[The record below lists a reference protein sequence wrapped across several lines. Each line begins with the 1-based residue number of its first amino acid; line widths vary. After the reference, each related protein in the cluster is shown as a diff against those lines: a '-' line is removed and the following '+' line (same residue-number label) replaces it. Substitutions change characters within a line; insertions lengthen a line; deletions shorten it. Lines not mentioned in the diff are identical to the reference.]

1 MYSLR
6 HKDVDDKRPISSHGF
21 VRTEN
26 CLKKTGF
33 LFTPLESPT
42 IYAGDGRKRKHQF
55 LIEGGGQNPPLS
67 NGVNINHS
75 GKESNRSVFHT
86 REASVQFQN

>member
-1 MYSLR
+1 MSSLR
-6 HKDVDDKRPISSHGF
+6 HKDVDDIRPTSSRGV

-55 LIEGGGQNPPLS
+55 PSEGRGSKPSP
-67 NGVNINHS
+67 
-75 GKESNRSVFHT
+75 F
-86 REASVQFQN
+86 